1 MVKYNKKIVIDT
13 RGTVRIARHKE
24 LVDAWVQMIR
34 AGQYLPGHRLPTHR
48 AFAAQHSVA
57 LATATK
63 VYAELEQMGLVVGEV
78 GRGTFVRE
86 WKQDDSHPLDAFSLE
101 AQNAGCR
108 IDLSFSYPQT
118 PQAGEMLK
126 QAMLELMSQPNA
138 DRLMAHQPIAGS
150 LMVRESLQRYF
161 ARKGVQVSFGQIL
174 LTTGAQQG
182 LACAVMSLLQP
193 GDVVA
198 VDALTYPGF
207 TGLAQHQALELQAVP
222 WLDTGPDLDALQALL
237 KQRPVKAI
245 YCMPTLHNPTGW
257 VMDLPSRQ
265 RLVALAEQHNVW
277 LIEDASYAFLVES
290 APPPLLLMAPHR
302 TVYVSSLSKSV
313 GGGLRLGYVV
323 APPALIQRSVR
334 VLRSIAW
341 SQPTLPALLAAHWL
355 EDGTVERLEIEKR
368 RAARAKQKL
377 AARCLT
383 GLQLHAHP
391 DSFFVWVKLPE
402 TVRAEPVTVRLAEQ
416 GIDVAPSSAFAVSS
430 HYPHAIRLNLGAHS
444 LEELKPALQTIRRT
458 IEDVELA

>member
-1 MVKYNKKIVIDT
+1 
-13 RGTVRIARHKE
+13 
-24 LVDAWVQMIR
+24 
-34 AGQYLPGHRLPTHR
+34 
-48 AFAAQHSVA
+48 
-57 LATATK
+57 
-63 VYAELEQMGLVVGEV
+63 
-78 GRGTFVRE
+78 VRE
-86 WKQDDSHPLDAFSLE
+86 WKREDRHPLDAFNSN
-101 AQNAGCR
+101 AQGMGQR
-108 IDLSFSYPQT
+108 IDLSFSYPTT
-118 PQAGEMLK
+118 PQAGEMLR
-126 QAMLELMSQPNA
+126 QAMLDLMAQPNP
-138 DRLMAHQPIAGS
+138 DRLMLHQPVAGNS
-150 LMVRESLQRYF
+150 MAREALRCYLARRSLQ
-161 ARKGVQVSFGQIL
+161 VPVEQVL

-182 LACAVMSLLQP
+182 LACAVMALLQP

-222 WLDTGPDLDALQALL
+222 WLGAGPDLDALEALL
-237 KQRPVKAI
+237 KQRPIKAI
-245 YCMPTLHNPTGW
+245 FCMPTLHNPTGW
-257 VMDLPSRQ
+257 VMDASSRQ
-265 RLVALAEQHNVW
+265 KLVALAEQHNVW
-277 LIEDASYAFLVES
+277 IIEDASYAFLVES
-290 APPPLLLMAPHR
+290 APPPLVHMAPHR

-313 GGGLRLGYVV
+313 GGGLRLGYLVV
-323 APPALIQRSVR
+323 PPVLIQRCVR

-355 EDGTVERLEIEKR
+355 GDGTVERLEGEKR

-377 AARCLT
+377 AATCLAS
-383 GLQLHAHP
+383 LELHAHP

-444 LEELKPALQTIRRT
+444 LEELKPALETIRRT

>member
-1 MVKYNKKIVIDT
+1 M
-13 RGTVRIARHKE
+13 RIARHKE
-24 LVDAWVQMIR
+24 LVDVWVQMIR

-48 AFAAQHSVA
+48 AFAAQYSVA

-86 WKQDDSHPLDAFSLE
+86 WKREDRHPLDAFNSN
-101 AQNAGCR
+101 AQGMGQR
-108 IDLSFSYPQT
+108 IDLSFSYPTT
-118 PQAGEMLK
+118 PQAGEMLR
-126 QAMLELMSQPNA
+126 QAMLDLMAQPNP
-138 DRLMAHQPIAGS
+138 DRLMLHQPVAGNS
-150 LMVRESLQRYF
+150 MAREALRCYLARRSLQ
-161 ARKGVQVSFGQIL
+161 VPVEQVL

-182 LACAVMSLLQP
+182 LACAVMALLQP

-207 TGLAQHQALELQAVP
+207 TGLAQHQALELQAVS
-222 WLDTGPDLDALQALL
+222 WLGAGPDLDALEALL
-237 KQRPVKAI
+237 KQRPIKAI
-245 YCMPTLHNPTGW
+245 FCMPTLHNPTGW
-257 VMDLPSRQ
+257 VMDASSRQ
-265 RLVALAEQHNVW
+265 KLVALAEQHNVW
-277 LIEDASYAFLVES
+277 IIEDASYAFLVES
-290 APPPLLLMAPHR
+290 APPPLVHMAPHR

-313 GGGLRLGYVV
+313 GGGLRLGYLVV
-323 APPALIQRSVR
+323 PPVLIQRCVR

-355 EDGTVERLEIEKR
+355 GDGTVERLEGEKR

-377 AARCLT
+377 AATCLAS
-383 GLQLHAHP
+383 LELHAHP

-444 LEELKPALQTIRRT
+444 LEELKPALETIRRT

>member
-1 MVKYNKKIVIDT
+1 M
-13 RGTVRIARHKE
+13 RIARHKE
-24 LVDAWVQMIR
+24 LVDVWVQMIR

-48 AFAAQHSVA
+48 AFAAQYSVA

-86 WKQDDSHPLDAFSLE
+86 WKREDRHPLDAFNSN
-101 AQNAGCR
+101 AQGMGQR
-108 IDLSFSYPQT
+108 IDLSFSYPTT
-118 PQAGEMLK
+118 PQAGEMLR
-126 QAMLELMSQPNA
+126 QAMLDLMAQPNP
-138 DRLMAHQPIAGS
+138 DRLMLHQPVAGNS
-150 LMVRESLQRYF
+150 MAREALRCYLARRSLQ
-161 ARKGVQVSFGQIL
+161 VPVEQVL

-182 LACAVMSLLQP
+182 LACAVMALLQP

-207 TGLAQHQALELQAVP
+207 TGLAQHQALELQAVS
-222 WLDTGPDLDALQALL
+222 WLGAGPDLDALEALL
-237 KQRPVKAI
+237 KQRPIKAI
-245 YCMPTLHNPTGW
+245 FCMPTLHNPTGW
-257 VMDLPSRQ
+257 VMDASSRQ
-265 RLVALAEQHNVW
+265 KLVALAEQHNVW
-277 LIEDASYAFLVES
+277 IIEDASYAFLVES
-290 APPPLLLMAPHR
+290 APPPLVHMAPHR

-313 GGGLRLGYVV
+313 GGGLRLGYLGV
-323 APPALIQRSVR
+323 PPVLIQRCVR

-355 EDGTVERLEIEKR
+355 GDGTVERLEGEKR

-377 AARCLT
+377 AATCLAS
-383 GLQLHAHP
+383 LELHAHP

-444 LEELKPALQTIRRT
+444 LEELKPALETIRRT

>member
-1 MVKYNKKIVIDT
+1 M
-13 RGTVRIARHKE
+13 RITRHKE
-24 LVDAWVQMIR
+24 LVDVWVQMIR

-48 AFAAQHSVA
+48 AFAAEQGVA

-63 VYAELEQMGLVVGEV
+63 VYAELENLGLVVGEV

-86 WKQDDSHPLDAFSLE
+86 WKQEESHPLDAFNAN
-101 AQNAGCR
+101 AQSRGHR
-108 IDLSFSYPQT
+108 IDLSFSYPTT
-118 PQAGEMLK
+118 PRAGEMLR
-126 QAMLELMSQPNA
+126 QAMLDLMAQPNP
-138 DRLMAHQPIAGS
+138 DRLMLHQPVAGNP
-150 LMVRESLQRYF
+150 MAREALQRYLERRTF
-161 ARKGVQVSFGQIL
+161 QVSVEQIL

-182 LACAVMSLLQP
+182 LACAVMALLQP

-222 WLDTGPDLDALQALL
+222 WLGAGPDLDALEALL
-237 KQRPVKAI
+237 KRRPIKAI
-245 YCMPTLHNPTGW
+245 FCMPTLHNPTGW
-257 VMDLPSRQ
+257 VMDVPSRQ

-277 LIEDASYAFLVES
+277 IIEDASYAFLVES
-290 APPPLLLMAPHR
+290 APPPLVQMAPHR

-313 GGGLRLGYVV
+313 GGGLRLGYLVV
-323 APPALIQRSVR
+323 PHALIQRCVR

-355 EDGTVERLEIEKR
+355 DDGTVQRLEGEKQ
-368 RAARAKQKL
+368 RAARARQKL
-377 AARCLT
+377 VTKCLT
-383 GLQLHAHP
+383 GLELHAHP

-402 TVRAEPVTVRLAEQ
+402 MVRAEPVTVRLAEQ
-416 GIDVAPSSAFAVSS
+416 GVDVAPSSAFAVGP
-430 HYPHAIRLNLGAHS
+430 HDPHAIRLNLGAHA

>member
-1 MVKYNKKIVIDT
+1 M
-13 RGTVRIARHKE
+13 RIARHKE
-24 LVDAWVQMIR
+24 LVDMWVQMIR

-48 AFAAQHSVA
+48 AFAAQHGVA

-86 WKQDDSHPLDAFSLE
+86 WKQEDSHPLDAF
-101 AQNAGCR
+101 NANTQSMGQR
-108 IDLSFSYPQT
+108 IDLSFSYPTT
-118 PQAGEMLK
+118 PQAGEMLR
-126 QAMLELMSQPNA
+126 QAMLDLMAQPNP
-138 DRLMAHQPIAGS
+138 DRLMLHQPVAGNPMAREALRCYLARRS
-150 LMVRESLQRYF
+150 LLVPVE
-161 ARKGVQVSFGQIL
+161 QVL

-182 LACAVMSLLQP
+182 LACAVMALLQP

-222 WLDTGPDLDALQALL
+222 WLGAGPDLDALELLL
-237 KQRPVKAI
+237 KQRPIKAI
-245 YCMPTLHNPTGW
+245 FCMPTLHNPTGW
-257 VMDLPSRQ
+257 VMDVPSRE

-277 LIEDASYAFLVES
+277 IIEDASYAFLVES
-290 APPPLLLMAPHR
+290 APPPLVQMAPHR

-313 GGGLRLGYVV
+313 GGGLRLGYLVV
-323 APPALIQRSVR
+323 PPVLIQRCVR

-355 EDGTVERLEIEKR
+355 DDGTVERLEGEKR

-377 AARCLT
+377 AAKCLT
-383 GLQLHAHP
+383 GLELHAHP
-391 DSFFVWVKLPE
+391 DSFFVWVKLPQ
-402 TVRAEPVTVRLAEQ
+402 TVRAEPVTVRLAER
-416 GIDVAPSSAFAVSS
+416 GIDVAPSSAFAVGS
-430 HYPHAIRLNLGAHS
+430 HDPHAIRLNLGAHS

>member
-1 MVKYNKKIVIDT
+1 M
-13 RGTVRIARHKE
+13 RIARHKE
-24 LVDAWVQMIR
+24 LVDVWVQMIR

-86 WKQDDSHPLDAFSLE
+86 WKQEYSHPLDALTTDVH
-101 AQNAGCR
+101 NTGHR
-108 IDLSFSYPQT
+108 IDLSFSYPTT
-118 PQAGEMLK
+118 PQAGEMLR
-126 QAMLELMSQPNA
+126 QAMLDLMAQPNP
-138 DRLMAHQPIAGS
+138 DRLMLHQPVAGNP
-150 LMVRESLQRYF
+150 MAREALRRYLERRAF
-161 ARKGVQVSFGQIL
+161 KVPTEQIL

-182 LACAVMSLLQP
+182 LACSVMALFQP

-222 WLDTGPDLDALQALL
+222 WLGTGPDLDALEALL
-237 KQRPVKAI
+237 KRRPIKAI
-245 YCMPTLHNPTGW
+245 FCMPTLHNPTGW
-257 VMDLPSRQ
+257 VMDVPSRL

-277 LIEDASYAFLVES
+277 IIEDASYAFLAES
-290 APPPLLLMAPHR
+290 APPPLVQMAPHR

-313 GGGLRLGYVV
+313 GGGLRLGYLVV
-323 APPALIQRSVR
+323 PLVLIQRCVR

-355 EDGTVERLEIEKR
+355 DDGTVERLEGEKR

-377 AARCLT
+377 AAKCLT
-383 GLQLHAHP
+383 GLELHAHP

-416 GIDVAPSSAFAVSS
+416 GIDVSPSSAFAVGS

-444 LEELKPALQTIRRT
+444 LKELKPALQTILRT